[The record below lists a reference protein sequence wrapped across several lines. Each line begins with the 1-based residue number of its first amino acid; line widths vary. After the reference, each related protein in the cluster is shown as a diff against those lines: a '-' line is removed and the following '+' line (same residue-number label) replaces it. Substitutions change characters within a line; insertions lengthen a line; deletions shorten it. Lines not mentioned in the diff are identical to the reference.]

1 MFKNL
6 ILYRYAEN
14 AAISQSAIEDALQH
28 TPYVQIGQTQERSVG
43 WVPPRGEE
51 HGALCESVA
60 GQYLMRFFSES
71 KLLPASVLN
80 RKVNEK
86 ADHIEKT
93 EGRKPG
99 RKERKELKEEAK
111 LDLLPMA
118 FTATSSTW
126 VWIDPAARLL
136 AIDATAQSRAD
147 EIVSLLVESLPGFAL
162 ALVDTQTSP
171 QAAMAHWLM
180 TQEPPAGF
188 SIDRETQLKAA
199 DESKAVVRYARH
211 PLDID
216 EVRQHIEHGKMPTQ
230 LAMTWDD
237 RVSFVL
243 TEGLQIKKIA
253 LLDAVIDGQSQDDG
267 GFDTDVAIATGEL
280 SRLIPDL
287 IEALGGEGRTGLGE
301 GLPASLQGAEP
312 GEAPPARV
320 ARTAPA
326 PHSVA
331 AGDGPDPLYTEAV
344 ELVHKV
350 RKPSISYVQRILMIG
365 YNRAAALLE
374 RMESEGLVSRM
385 DASGKR
391 TVLGTYT
398 GPASAPKDSSPGD
411 APF

>member
-1 MFKNL
+1 MFKNM
-6 ILYRYAEN
+6 IVYRIAEGW
-14 AAISQSAIEDALQH
+14 QSDLQVLEEALSK
-28 TPYVQIGQTQERSVG
+28 TPFAECGATQERSAG
-43 WVPPRGEE
+43 WVPPRGEQ
-51 HGALCESVA
+51 HGPLAESVA
-60 GQYLMRFFSES
+60 GQWVLRFMTEA
-71 KLLPASVLN
+71 KMLPASVLN

-86 ADHIEKT
+86 AEHIEKT

-99 RKERKELKEEAK
+99 KKEKKELKDEAR

-118 FTATSSTW
+118 FTKQGSMW
-126 VWIDPAARLL
+126 VWIDPQARTLVL
-136 AIDATAQSRAD
+136 DTGSQARAD
-147 EIVSLLVESLPGFAL
+147 EVVSLLVEGLPGFAL

-188 SIDRETQLKAA
+188 SVDRECELKAA

-216 EVRQHIEHGKMPTQ
+216 EVRQHIEHGKLPTK

-253 LLDAVIDGQSQDDG
+253 LLDAVMDGQSRDDG

-287 IEALGGEGRTGLGE
+287 IEALGGEGRTGLGA
-301 GLPASLQGAEP
+301 GLPAALQDRAQASETLPVRLAQAGKGA
-312 GEAPPARV
+312 GRV
-320 ARTAPA
+320 A
-326 PHSVA
+326 
-331 AGDGPDPLYTEAV
+331 L
-344 ELVHKV
+344 
-350 RKPSISYVQRILMIG
+350 
-365 YNRAAALLE
+365 
-374 RMESEGLVSRM
+374 
-385 DASGKR
+385 
-391 TVLGTYT
+391 T
-398 GPASAPKDSSPGD
+398 GPAAAPVDTAPEE